1 MEEIKM
7 KQNIGATDKL
17 IRIVVG
23 LIIILL
29 GVFGVIDWW
38 GLIGL
43 IPIITALVGH
53 CPAYVPF
60 GISTCKVKT
69 GDKK

>member
-1 MEEIKM
+1 M
-7 KQNIGATDKL
+7 KQNIGAMDKL
-17 IRIVVG
+17 IRIIVG
-23 LIIILL
+23 LVIILL
-29 GVFGVIDWW
+29 GVFGVIGWW

-53 CPAYVPF
+53 CPIYAPF

-69 GDKK
+69 EEKK